1 MEIEVLIVDDHGL
14 VREGLRALLD
24 AEEGVRVVGEARRAD
39 EALALAAKL
48 RPGVVVL
55 DIGLPD
61 RGGLEIVGE
70 IRDASPASRILMCSG
85 LAEGSML
92 VAAAAAGADGFVA
105 KESPNAEI
113 VDAVRRVADGAA
125 VVGQE
130 SAELMFRDLR
140 EQRSNVAKLE
150 ALSERE
156 REVLSLLAEGLTNR
170 EILAP
175 DVHRREDGP
184 QPRLERPPQALA
196 PASDRGGTVRG
207 AAEGASAPPLLRPGQ
222 MSRDA
227 GPSRPIVRRPVMP
240 ETVRG
245 TRSDPRFRRKE
256 RWSLPC
262 GLATSPSQGT
272 RTCGGSLP
280 MIDRATAV
288 PTRPSRVGIAMSG
301 RVKP

>member
-1 MEIEVLIVDDHGL
+1 VRVEIEVLIVDDHGL
-14 VREGLRALLD
+14 VREGLRTLLD

-61 RGGLEIVGE
+61 RGGLDIVGE

-140 EQRSNVAKLE
+140 ERSSDVSKLE
-150 ALSERE
+150 ALSARE

-170 EILAP
+170 EIS
-175 DVHRREDGP
+175 HRMFIAEK
-184 QPRLERPPQALA
+184 
-196 PASDRGGTVRG
+196 TVRNHVSSVLRKLSLRHRTE
-207 AAEGASAPPLLRPGQ
+207 AAL
-222 MSRDA
+222 
-227 GPSRPIVRRPVMP
+227 
-240 ETVRG
+240 
-245 TRSDPRFRRKE
+245 F
-256 RWSLPC
+256 
-262 GLATSPSQGT
+262 
-272 RTCGGSLP
+272 
-280 MIDRATAV
+280 AV
-288 PTRPSRVGIAMSG
+288 PLKEHLHRPS
-301 RVKP
+301 